1 MHIIYAVTTC
11 SDRVYRQLF
20 ADAPRKP
27 AFQSQKYH
35 RLLIE
40 GLAAGAKVDVVANPP
55 VNREVLK
62 KSFVRLP
69 RETEGGACYRY
80 IPAVRNPIVKAVF
93 VGVGTFFRTARLAGK
108 DSAVVVDCL
117 NRTTALAGLLAAKL
131 RGRRCVG
138 IVTDLPDM
146 LGGSAF
152 SKKLSNFVIRHCTDY
167 VLLTQAMNDYL
178 NPKGKP
184 HVILEGHS
192 DIAMERQEPSLAR
205 KTSPRVCM
213 YAGGVSK
220 HYGLENLVKG
230 FRKAD
235 LPDARLEIY
244 GPGDYVQELSQIA
257 AEDSRIFYGGM
268 LLNGE
273 IVEREM
279 AATLLEIKSRAL
291 LPKPPKTEDEE
302 DPQEV
307 LMRRLEEYKRIKEAG
322 KTLRIYEAEA
332 QAMVTRLPLEM
343 VTEARIELSQMSLES
358 LQAAFLNV
366 LLRAERSDAAVSPM
380 RQIERD
386 TFTIGECMLRIQRR
400 VIVQRCVRFDELFP
414 ADATR
419 SEIITIFLAMLELLK
434 ANRITLQQEDIYA
447 PIMIERGK
455 ETAAD
460 DADGTDFGG

>member
-62 KSFVRLP
+62 KPFVRLP

-93 VGVGTFFRTARLAGK
+93 VGVGTFCRTAHLAGK

-178 NPKGKP
+178 NPEGKP

-192 DIAMERQEPSLAR
+192 DIAMERQEPSPAR
-205 KTSPRVCM
+205 KASPRVCM

-220 HYGLENLVKG
+220 QYGLENLVKG
-230 FRKAD
+230 FQKAN

-268 LLNGE
+268 LLNAE

-279 AATLLEIKSRAL
+279 AATLLVNPRPTGEEYVKYSFPSKTMEYMSTGTPVL
-291 LPKPPKTEDEE
+291 TTVLPGMPKEYH
-302 DPQEV
+302 PYV
-307 LMRRLEEYKRIKEAG
+307 YLLEEETADAIAEKLAQIFAQPAEALFEKGMAAREFILKEKNNVKQAG
-322 KTLRIYEAEA
+322 KI
-332 QAMVTRLPLEM
+332 
-343 VTEARIELSQMSLES
+343 
-358 LQAAFLNV
+358 
-366 LLRAERSDAAVSPM
+366 
-380 RQIERD
+380 
-386 TFTIGECMLRIQRR
+386 
-400 VIVQRCVRFDELFP
+400 
-414 ADATR
+414 
-419 SEIITIFLAMLELLK
+419 LAMLE
-434 ANRITLQQEDIYA
+434 R
-447 PIMIERGK
+447 
-455 ETAAD
+455 
-460 DADGTDFGG
+460 DGVQ